1 MAEEQ
6 ARNNAGTRAAD
17 HGIYV
22 PVSGIDVVIRGLT
35 ATRAPFL
42 EKNLLIP
49 LDAHMATILVQPV
62 MDPGALVNIVFS
74 PEVREEVKI
83 WSISQAREASKWRI
97 WVRFTCK
104 LHIIQ

>member
-6 ARNNAGTRAAD
+6 ARSNAGTRAAD
-17 HGIYV
+17 NGICI
-22 PVSGIDVVIRGLT
+22 PVSGMDVIIRGLT

-49 LDAHMATILVQPV
+49 LDAHMATILVQPLV
-62 MDPGALVNIVFS
+62 DPGTTVNIVFS

-83 WSISQAREASKWRI
+83 WSISQTREASKWRI
-97 WVRFTCK
+97 WVRFICK